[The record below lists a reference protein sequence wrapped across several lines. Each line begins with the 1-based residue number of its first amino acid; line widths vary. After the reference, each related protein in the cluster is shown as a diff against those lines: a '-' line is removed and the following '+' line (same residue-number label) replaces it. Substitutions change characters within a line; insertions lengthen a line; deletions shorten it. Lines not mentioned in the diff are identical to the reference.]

1 MGKIRQ
7 PLADKILENSVSNHL
22 ATAIKEWQTISK
34 IHNEIDGSI
43 RCLCGQPGI
52 KDWYELENVKNGK
65 LLIHIGANC
74 ITYFTAATDF
84 LPADSL
90 KKLGKLK
97 QTASEDQKP
106 IFTKTHFP
114 QSLIN
119 YLWEND
125 VFTERPENNF
135 HAYTDYKR
143 FNELI
148 HKGGR
153 RASHSPEEYAE
164 LTQLWKDFIKP
175 FLLDQPRKELHL
187 ETLDHSSFAYQ
198 KRIQELESQVAELQ
212 AQLAEKEASSKLK
225 SADKNEDKKRQP
237 IVPKPKEKEET
248 LTAPSAYKT
257 IQTIT
262 RRRKNKRHL
271 LPSDF
276 NAELLDYFL
285 AREFITKAQ
294 KSKLRTAIAHSN
306 YALNDYLRKDVNA
319 ILIPLTEII
328 KKDKSN

>member
-7 PLADKILENSVSNHL
+7 PLAEKILENSVSKHL
-22 ATAIKEWQTISK
+22 PTAIKEWQTISK

-52 KDWYELENVKNGK
+52 KDWYELENVHNGK
-65 LLIHIGANC
+65 VLIHIGANC

-97 QTASEDQKP
+97 QTAKEDEEP

-125 VFTERPENNF
+125 VFSERPENNF
-135 HAYTDYKR
+135 HAYADYKR

-164 LTQLWKDFIKP
+164 LTTLWQDFIKP

-198 KRIQELESQVAELQ
+198 KRIQELENQVAQLQ
-212 AQLAEKEASSKLK
+212 AQLTRRENTAKTRINNSQPNTPEKKTSEHL
-225 SADKNEDKKRQP
+225 
-237 IVPKPKEKEET
+237 
-248 LTAPSAYKT
+248 APSSYKA

-276 NAELLDYFL
+276 NQELLEYFL
-285 AREFITKAQ
+285 ARDFIQ
-294 KSKLRTAIAHSN
+294 DQDYRKLKTAMSHQN
-306 YALNDYLRKDVNA
+306 YTLNDYLRKEINA
-319 ILIPLTEII
+319 ILIPLTETI
-328 KKDKSN
+328 KKDKSS